1 MAKLSGNDL
10 MSKTTETSDRRL
22 IGISSIVLL
31 VKIYSVGLGDLSAL
45 GLFNVGGE
53 VGYHFSEGA
62 EGFPVLPTSA
72 EWMCLDWTILSLIR
86 EAATPARVEK
96 NTWPEFFRFWIA
108 RVISTGS
115 VFSSSNSPPGKC
127 SFVKV
132 FIELGG

>member
-53 VGYHFSEGA
+53 VGYHFFGGCRGLP
-62 EGFPVLPTSA
+62 GFTH
-72 EWMCLDWTILSLIR
+72 IR
-86 EAATPARVEK
+86 
-96 NTWPEFFRFWIA
+96 
-108 RVISTGS
+108 
-115 VFSSSNSPPGKC
+115 
-127 SFVKV
+127 
-132 FIELGG
+132 